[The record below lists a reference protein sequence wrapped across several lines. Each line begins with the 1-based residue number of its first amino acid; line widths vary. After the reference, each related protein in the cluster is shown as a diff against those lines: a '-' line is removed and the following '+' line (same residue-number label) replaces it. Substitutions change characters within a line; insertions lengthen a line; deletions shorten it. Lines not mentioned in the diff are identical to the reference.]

1 MCVCLQLTRIS
12 IGTDAAVILQRF
24 QLTSAAVVATRL
36 IAGIGHCNLA
46 QRLLKPKRAQ
56 ARDAGATV
64 PKGHLTG
71 AAILAASVAR
81 QAGIPMFTVVAN
93 IACIATANGKE
104 RYEVERDM

>member
-1 MCVCLQLTRIS
+1 MCVQLTRIA

-24 QLTSAAVVATRL
+24 QLASAAVVAARL

-46 QRLLKPKRAQ
+46 ERLLKTKRAQ
-56 ARDAGATV
+56 TRDTGPTV

-93 IACIATANGKE
+93 VACIATANKDTKWRE
-104 RYEVERDM
+104 RYI